1 MRKYLP
7 LWVILAISLGLLVGY
22 YTDGAETFKPVIPFL
37 LFVMLYPM
45 MINLRVEDIARA
57 LKDPKLFLIAIIM
70 NFLLTPLLGALWTR
84 VLFHQADPYLA
95 VGFILKVT
103 VPCSGMVAA
112 WTGYAKGQVESAL
125 VIVALSLILS
135 IFLVPFWM
143 WALAGIYVLISP
155 YMIFKTMLLIV
166 VLPLLAGL
174 PTRRLLVRKY
184 GQKGYKMRVAPYF
197 PAVSTCG
204 MLTMVFIIISS
215 QAKLIV
221 ANPHWMFLIV
231 VGIATLYSLL
241 FVLAVFCS
249 RLLRMEY
256 GNGMALGYS
265 VTAKNHA
272 ITIGVATTAFG
283 GTLAVL
289 PAAVAPIVQIPIMM
303 AILKA
308 SGRIQKFFGLGNDS
322 SRQSHSLAF
331 REQKEF
337 EAVEQE
343 KDPAVKT
350 AST

>member
-1 MRKYLP
+1 MLKKQIEKKFPMLMRKYLP

-70 NFLLTPLLGALWTR
+70 NFLLTPLMGALWTR

-112 WTGYAKGQVESAL
+112 WTGYAKGRVESAL
-125 VIVALSLILS
+125 VIVASSLVLS

-143 WALAGIYVLISP
+143 WALAGIYVSISP
-155 YMIFKTMLLIV
+155 YMIFKTMILIV

-174 PTRRLLVRKY
+174 PTRKLLVRKY
-184 GQKGYKMRVAPYF
+184 GQQGYKMRIAPYF

-221 ANPHWMFLIV
+221 GNPYWMFLIIM
-231 VGIATLYSLL
+231 GIATLYPLL
-241 FVLAVFCS
+241 FVLAVLFS
-249 RLLRMEY
+249 RLMHMDY

-265 VTAKNHA
+265 VTAKAHA
-272 ITIGVATTAFG
+272 ITIGVATTAFA

-308 SGRIQKFFGLGNDS
+308 SGLIQRFLGFGNDA
-322 SRQSHSLAF
+322 SRQSHSIVS
-331 REQKEF
+331 REQK
-337 EAVEQE
+337 
-343 KDPAVKT
+343 KM
-350 AST
+350 